1 MAAGFQELFLL
12 KFLGNEE
19 VLLMFSIRF
28 GNTFILDDLGFDGE
42 MLKVSELMV
51 FGRRHGLVFL
61 TICYILSNT

>member
-12 KFLGNEE
+12 KFLGNKE
-19 VLLMFSIRF
+19 VLLMISIRF

-61 TICYILSNT
+61 TIWYIPSNT